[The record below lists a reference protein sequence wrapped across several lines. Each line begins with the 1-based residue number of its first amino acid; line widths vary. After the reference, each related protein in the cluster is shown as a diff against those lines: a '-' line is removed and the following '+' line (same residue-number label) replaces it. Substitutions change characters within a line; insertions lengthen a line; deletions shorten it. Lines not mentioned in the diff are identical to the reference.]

1 MRIRTLILTCAM
13 AALLIVPAI
22 SQDGSNP
29 PGKISADESAKK
41 IKDLEQER
49 LATLRFLA
57 DVAKALYKNAQDRSF
72 RRM

>member
-29 PGKISADESAKK
+29 PDKVSADESAKK
-41 IKDLEQER
+41 IKELEQER
-49 LATLRFLA
+49 LAT
-57 DVAKALYKNAQDRSF
+57 
-72 RRM
+72 